1 MSRAFP
7 PQPTGRRPTGL
18 RTLLVKI
25 TAHPA
30 GTVGLAL
37 VGLFV
42 VAALLGPLLAPYDP
56 TAQALGQSLQ
66 GPSSSHWLGTDEN
79 GCDLL
84 SELLHGARL
93 ALIIAG
99 LTVAFSFTF
108 GLLVGSAAGYM
119 GGWIDEVVMR
129 VVDLLLAFPGI
140 LLNLAVVA
148 LVAKP
153 TTGYLIF
160 ALCLNGWVGFARVA
174 RGQALAVK
182 TEAFVL
188 AARAAGAKD
197 RRVLVKH
204 IIPQLLAPM
213 TIQASFAFAGVILTE
228 ASLSFLGL
236 GPAHHYSWGSL
247 LGQGTSYLWITHRMA
262 LAAGTAIAVVVLG
275 FNLLG
280 DAFQRAMDPTSR

>member
-1 MSRAFP
+1 MAS
-7 PQPTGRRPTGL
+7 
-18 RTLLVKI
+18 
-25 TAHPA
+25 HPA

-37 VGLFV
+37 VGLFL
-42 VAALLGPLLAPYDP
+42 VAALLGPWLAPYDP
-56 TAQALGQSLQ
+56 TAQALEQSLQ
-66 GPSSSHWLGTDEN
+66 GPSATHWLGTDEN

-99 LTVAFSFTF
+99 FTVAVSFTL
-108 GLLVGSAAGYM
+108 GLLIGSAAGYL
-119 GGWIDEVVMR
+119 GGWVDESMMR

-148 LVAKP
+148 LVARP

-182 TEAFVL
+182 TRPFVL
-188 AARAAGAKD
+188 AARAGGARD
-197 RRVLVKH
+197 RLILVRH
-204 IIPQLLAPM
+204 VIPQLMAPM
-213 TIQASFAFAGVILTE
+213 TIQASFAFAGVVLTE

-247 LGQGTSYLWITHRMA
+247 LGQGTSYLWVTHRMA
-262 LAAGTAIAVVVLG
+262 LTAGTAIAVVVLG

-280 DAFQRAMDPTSR
+280 DAFQRALDPTSR

>member
-1 MSRAFP
+1 MKRGTMSIPSGSENRIA
-7 PQPTGRRPTGL
+7 GL
-18 RTLLVKI
+18 FRNLA
-25 TAHPA
+25 AHPA
-30 GTVGLAL
+30 GAVGLAL
-37 VGLFV
+37 VGLFL
-42 VAALLGPLLAPYDP
+42 VAALLGPSLAPYDP
-56 TAQALGQSLQ
+56 TAQALKQSLQ
-66 GPSSSHWLGTDEN
+66 GPSAAHWLGTDEN

-99 LTVAFSFTF
+99 LTVTVSFTL
-108 GLLVGSAAGYM
+108 GLFIGSAAGYL
-119 GGWIDEVVMR
+119 GGWVDEAVMR

-182 TEAFVL
+182 HQPFVL
-188 AARAAGAKD
+188 AAKAYGAGD
-197 RRVLVKH
+197 GRILLRH

-213 TIQASFAFAGVILTE
+213 TIQASFAFAGVVLTE

-247 LGQGTSYLWITHRMA
+247 LGQGTSYLWVTHRMA
-262 LAAGTAIAVVVLG
+262 LTAGTAIAVVVLG

-280 DAFQRAMDPTSR
+280 DAFQRALDPMSR